1 MATVRDEVGARRRRL
16 ILEAPVTGSGDAGS
30 LTESFVPVAAVWAS
44 LRWTGG
50 DERWQADR
58 MEQAGRHEITLRWR
72 PMVSAGMRFRD
83 GQRLFGVLSAGDP
96 DGGRRRL
103 VCLCEELSP

>member
-1 MATVRDEVGARRRRL
+1 MGTMHDTVGARRRRL
-16 ILEAPVTGSGDAGS
+16 ILEAPVAGAGDAGS
-30 LTESFVPVAAVWAS
+30 TAESFVIVAAVWAS

-50 DERWQADR
+50 DERWLADR
-58 MEQAGRHEITLRWR
+58 MEQAGRYEIALRWR
-72 PMVSAGMRFRD
+72 PAVSAGMRFCD

-103 VCLCEELSP
+103 VCLCEEISP